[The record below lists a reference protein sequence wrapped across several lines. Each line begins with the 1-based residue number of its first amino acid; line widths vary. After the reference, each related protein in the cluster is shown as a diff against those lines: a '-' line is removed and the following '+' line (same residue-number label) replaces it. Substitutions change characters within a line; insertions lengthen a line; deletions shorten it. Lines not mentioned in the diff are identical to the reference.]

1 MTDFWCDAGLSTLGN
16 LMGGAFLDALPMALA
31 IALFPVPII
40 AMVLILTTD
49 RGRVSGSSFALGWI
63 AGLSL
68 VGAVVL
74 LVADSTGPSESGSP
88 ATWLSWLKLA
98 VAALLIFVGGKQLRP
113 AGGGKGKS
121 DPAWMARLDSLG
133 AGKAAGLGA
142 ALAAVNPKNL
152 LLAVAGATE
161 IAQADLPGVRQ
172 VTAYAAFVLCA
183 SLGIGI
189 PLAITLVLGVRGQPI
204 LESLKGALTRHMAT
218 IVAVLCGL
226 IALKLAVEAI
236 KDLTS

>member
-1 MTDFWCDAGLSTLGN
+1 
-16 LMGGAFLDALPMALA
+16 MGGAFLDALPMALA
-31 IALFPVPII
+31 IALFPVPIV

-63 AGLSL
+63 AGLSA

-74 LVADSTGPSESGSP
+74 VAADSAGPSESGSP
-88 ATWLSWLKLA
+88 ANWLSWLKLA
-98 VAALLIFVGGKQLRP
+98 LAALLVFVGGKQLRS
-113 AGGGKGKS
+113 ARDGKGKS

-133 AGKAAGLGA
+133 VGKAAGLGA
-142 ALAAVNPKNL
+142 VLAALNPKNL

-161 IAQADLPGVRQ
+161 IAQADLSGAGQ
-172 VTAYAAFVLCA
+172 VTAYAVFVACA
-183 SLGIGI
+183 SLGIAV
-189 PLAITLVLGVRGQPI
+189 PLAISLVLGVRGQPI
-204 LESLKGALTRHMAT
+204 LERLKGALSRHMAT